1 MRLVHKTSSP
11 AATRSNPSPR
21 VALAVGIGVLT
32 AVLLTVVL
40 SVDLLPRVYDL
51 NEGDVA
57 PVAIKSPRNITY
69 VSQIRTRQ
77 ARDAAAAQVQP
88 VIELNRDVISQQ
100 TRGLADL
107 IQAINVVRA
116 DTTKPD
122 PNTKQQSIAGLVS
135 PPLSNTTAHQLATL
149 DDYHWSTIANEAQRV
164 LQDIMKDRIPDSSVE
179 EVRNEVPLRVS
190 PFFSDADR
198 AVVVELVQ
206 RFVRANQVLNQDA
219 TARAQQD
226 AREAIAP
233 VEQTFELGQTIVRD
247 GQVVAAPVARGLAGD
262 DGSDPLPAG
271 GRPGRTG
278 PPAWLRPG
286 CPGCPGCRR

>member
-1 MRLVHKTSSP
+1 MRLVHKAPSP
-11 AATRSNPSPR
+11 GATRATPRPR
-21 VALAVGIGVLT
+21 VVLAAVIGIAT

-77 ARDAAAAQVQP
+77 SRDAAAAQVQP
-88 VIELNRDVISQQ
+88 VIELNRDVIAQQ

-135 PPLSNTTAHQLATL
+135 PPLSDIAAHQLATL
-149 DDYHWSTIANEAQRV
+149 DD
-164 LQDIMKDRIPDSSVE
+164 
-179 EVRNEVPLRVS
+179 
-190 PFFSDADR
+190 
-198 AVVVELVQ
+198 
-206 RFVRANQVLNQDA
+206 
-219 TARAQQD
+219 
-226 AREAIAP
+226 
-233 VEQTFELGQTIVRD
+233 
-247 GQVVAAPVARGLAGD
+247 
-262 DGSDPLPAG
+262 
-271 GRPGRTG
+271 
-278 PPAWLRPG
+278 
-286 CPGCPGCRR
+286 